1 MTEKQE
7 HLLRLFQELDH
18 ICKENELRY
27 VLAEESALA
36 AAGRARFAGGET
48 EIKVYMPRADWNRLG
63 EMAKKELPKDRVLYQ
78 EPGAGYGEDFGCAL
92 EKKQILGTDPAGER
106 IHILVLDPVPE
117 EACEKYRKDLGMYLD
132 LADPQE
138 VLGQSWGISP
148 SRYYRYY
155 LSTRFTGKK
164 HVLGNLE
171 KRMQAFREE
180 DCSKY
185 AVHVD
190 ERLLFLEKDVLF
202 PGKNCDFQ
210 GVQAMIPGKITEYL
224 TCVYGDEWPEFTFT
238 SKEDEKETATVE
250 GISYQELREDYL
262 PGIRKGRLQRAV
274 MHSKLRALSGEKTRQ
289 KEEKKLTEKEKKLT
303 GEEQTF
309 SEEDQALSENGTG
322 AELKK
327 DLEQFRQAIAQYA
340 DGQKAS
346 AKETA
351 IALYE
356 KYPDHPLIT
365 KFLSRFY
372 MEEARESRDSTEAER
387 FIEEA
392 LRKFPED
399 GYFLKYRGEL
409 LWMRGRCADALVVFA
424 QARENT
430 KNMIVQKELDQ
441 FLMPYEQQT
450 GDTCQALLANREKE
464 AARNLAELWLRLL
477 PRSER
482 MKSLVYLTRVSTA
495 RTVKEMELL
504 TDELT
509 AFVQIQEKSRR
520 QKNRELYG
528 PALTKAWERLGYPG
542 ELAKL
547 RTEILYT
554 EEPGELEWIAE
565 KVRDYQI
572 HKDKLAQVY
581 KLAGDARK
589 KQGQTAQAFENYRK
603 AMEYAGKSYAR
614 KELSSLILQD
624 LYMGSHKMA
633 EYVASG
639 KGEEFLDAWLS
650 KYGTVE
656 DLKKLVRSCVADGSI
671 SHAGD
676 RTPLTGEEWQTMEE
690 TKESKEDYATWC
702 WDYVQFCAEKIR
714 LEKYYTDH
722 KDYIVNLY
730 KNKDYPRL
738 ESFLAPYHR
747 ATLQSLKTQEIFVP
761 DEEIFEIYLHILECK
776 GMEPLKKEIENYW
789 N

>member
-27 VLAEESALA
+27 VMAEGSALA
-36 AAGRARFAGGET
+36 AVGRAGFAGDET
-48 EIKVYMPRADWNRLG
+48 EIKVYMPRADWHRLG

-78 EPGAGYGEDFGCAL
+78 EPVAGYGEDFGCAL
-92 EKKQILGTDPAGER
+92 EKQQILGTDPAGER
-106 IHILVLDPVPE
+106 IHIQILDPVPE
-117 EACEKYRKDLGMYLD
+117 EACEKYKKDLGLYLD
-132 LADPQE
+132 LTDSEE

-148 SRYYRYY
+148 ARYYRAW
-155 LSTRFTGKK
+155 LSSRFTGRKR
-164 HVLGNLE
+164 VLGTLE
-171 KRMQAFREE
+171 KHMQSFREE
-180 DCSKY
+180 DCGKF
-185 AVHVD
+185 AVHVGD
-190 ERLLFLEKDVLF
+190 RLLFLEKDMLF
-202 PGKNCDFQ
+202 PGRVCSFQ
-210 GVQAMIPGKITEYL
+210 GVQAMIPGRASEYL
-224 TCVYGDEWPEFTFT
+224 TQVYGDEWPDFPFPEKKDIQEF
-238 SKEDEKETATVE
+238 AAVE
-250 GISYQELREDYL
+250 GISYQELREDYQ
-262 PGIRKGRLQRAV
+262 PGVRKGRFQRAV
-274 MHSKLRALSGEKTRQ
+274 MRSKLRALSGEKARQ
-289 KEEKKLTEKEKKLT
+289 KEEQTLTE
-303 GEEQTF
+303 
-309 SEEDQALSENGTG
+309 DGTA
-322 AELKK
+322 AEADK
-327 DLEQFRQAIAQYA
+327 DLDRFRQAITEYA
-340 DGQKAS
+340 DGKKDA

-351 IALYE
+351 LALHE
-356 KYPDHPLIT
+356 KYPDHPGIT

-372 MEEARESRDSTEAER
+372 MEEARASQDGTEAER
-387 FIEEA
+387 FVEEA

-464 AARNLAELWLRLL
+464 AARNLAELWTRLL
-477 PRSER
+477 PESDRL
-482 MKSLVYLTRVSTA
+482 KGLVYITRVSTA
-495 RTVKEMELL
+495 RTVKEMEQL

-509 AFVQIQEKSRR
+509 ALVQVPEKTRR
-520 QKNRELYG
+520 QKNREIYS
-528 PALTKAWERLGYPG
+528 PALTKAWERLGYPD
-542 ELAKL
+542 ELARL
-547 RTEILYT
+547 RTEIMYT
-554 EEPGELEWIAE
+554 EEPGELEWIVE

-581 KLAGDARK
+581 KLVGDVRN

-603 AMEYAGKSYAR
+603 AMEYAGKSYVR

-624 LYMGSHKMA
+624 LYMGSHKA
-633 EYVASG
+633 VEYGASG
-639 KGEEFLDAWLS
+639 KGEEYLEAWLS
-650 KYGTVE
+650 RYGTVQE
-656 DLKKLVRSCVADGSI
+656 LKKLAKSCVADGSI

-676 RTPLTGEEWQTMEE
+676 RTALTCEGWQTDRE
-690 TKESKEDYATWC
+690 TKGSKEDYAAWC
-702 WDYVQFCAEKIR
+702 WEYVQFCAKKIQ
-714 LEKYYTDH
+714 LEKYYADH

-738 ESFLAPYHR
+738 EGFLAPYHQ

-761 DEEIFEIYLHILECK
+761 DEEIFEIYLRILECK

-789 N
+789 S